1 MSENNQTC
9 NYWKCKGCE
18 NLNCN
23 HIDNCFKCSGKKVY
37 LALAPSPSDIIISN
51 NNDIAN
57 MPSLIDQEINDQIP
71 LIMQVAPPQPQP
83 STTTSEVTW
92 ASSPISLCD
101 SVAPGRYICE
111 TCDSRFSTKKHL
123 SKHINKAHLNDLLNK
138 GIRFKCPHC
147 SNTYLKEKS
156 KHSFNK
162 HLRQEHGISPPSES
176 SMSLAAAVVSSA
188 VPARPPVAPAEEVPA
203 ETVKIHIQLEKKNTK
218 KSYRFPKTCTIESF
232 IDFLNDKHG
241 YLGDVVYK
249 GQVLEKVRTFAE
261 YDVNNLDELEY
272 R

>member
-23 HIDNCFKCSGKKVY
+23 HIDNCFKCTGKKMF
-37 LALAPSPSDIIISN
+37 LALAPSPSDIIIM

-57 MPSLIDQEINDQIP
+57 IPSLDQVIEHQIP
-71 LIMQVAPPQPQP
+71 LIMQVPPPPP
-83 STTTSEVTW
+83 STAAPEVTW
-92 ASSPISLCD
+92 SSSPISLCD
-101 SVAPGRYICE
+101 FVAPGRYICE
-111 TCDSRFSTKKHL
+111 TCDSRFNTKSQL
-123 SKHINKAHLNDLLNK
+123 SKHINKAHLTDLLNK

-147 SNTYLKEKS
+147 SKTYLKEKS
-156 KHSFNK
+156 INSFNK
-162 HLRQEHGISPPSES
+162 HLRLEHGISS
-176 SMSLAAAVVSSA
+176 SSA
-188 VPARPPVAPAEEVPA
+188 VPPPPPVAPEEVPS
-203 ETVKIHIQLEKKNTK
+203 ETVKIHIQLEKMNTK

-232 IDFLNDKHG
+232 IGFLNDKHG

-249 GQVLEKVRTFAE
+249 GQVLDKVRTFSE
-261 YDVNNLDELEY
+261 YDVNDLDELEY

>member
-1 MSENNQTC
+1 MIES
-9 NYWKCKGCE
+9 
-18 NLNCN
+18 
-23 HIDNCFKCSGKKVY
+23 
-37 LALAPSPSDIIISN
+37 
-51 NNDIAN
+51 
-57 MPSLIDQEINDQIP
+57 DQEINDQIP
-71 LIMQVAPPQPQP
+71 LIMQVAQPQP

-111 TCDSRFSTKKHL
+111 TCDSRFSTKKQL

-176 SMSLAAAVVSSA
+176 SMSSAAAVVSSA
-188 VPARPPVAPAEEVPA
+188 VPARPPVAPAEEVPP

-232 IDFLNDKHG
+232 IDYLNDKHG